1 MGGGVEENPIS
12 SLEVIGENGIEEQ
25 LISHRITN
33 GGRQNQNQYKTQE
46 GQKAGFAGRRTSNES
61 AEEEKYQANGKFATN
76 TLNKNS
82 ASGLDLE
89 VKKSCLS
96 PTLLS
101 NYVLGISLLKNIA
114 MKYAYADNFSMNFDQ
129 NMAHIKQVEQS
140 LFAMGSIDASADL
153 NSAFN
158 GGNEDGEDSQE
169 QLCNGVAVSFLIKQ
183 HKIEILDNDTMD
195 YSEMAN
201 ETFNKE
207 FMNMLQVCIFVPF
220 LHVETPKPQNV
231 TKVAPLR
238 ENVIPQSN
246 LIRDV
251 LNYRL
256 KIGVQQKAREAEK
269 KELQRQQEMGYQDS
283 IAENSIVVGQQLSV
297 EDSYDAND
305 GLKYEESQYR
315 ETTHPIAFP
324 IFTQAQ
330 IRSSN

>member
-1 MGGGVEENPIS
+1 
-12 SLEVIGENGIEEQ
+12 
-25 LISHRITN
+25 
-33 GGRQNQNQYKTQE
+33 
-46 GQKAGFAGRRTSNES
+46 
-61 AEEEKYQANGKFATN
+61 
-76 TLNKNS
+76 
-82 ASGLDLE
+82 
-89 VKKSCLS
+89 
-96 PTLLS
+96 
-101 NYVLGISLLKNIA
+101 
-114 MKYAYADNFSMNFDQ
+114 MNFDQ

-158 GGNEDGEDSQE
+158 GGIEDAEDSQE
-169 QLCNGVAVSFLIKQ
+169 QLHNGVAVSFLIKQ
-183 HKIEILDNDTMD
+183 HKIEILDNETMD

-231 TKVAPLR
+231 TKVAPLK

-297 EDSYDAND
+297 ENSYDVSD
-305 GLKYEESQYR
+305 GLKFEDSQYR
-315 ETTHPIAFP
+315 ESHPIAFP

-330 IRSSN
+330 VRASN